1 MIDLPMPRSLQKKY
15 SDERL
20 FRFSSLHTAIGLDSE
35 KIPFSGDLILGGVGE
50 NEGNYPSGRVIFRE
64 FSHERSFSPKGKN
77 LIQSMCFLSE
87 EAAMEFV
94 KMRKND
100 PAAYRRKKCWLGE
113 MTLLILEQKFPETK
127 GKLRLLDVWTPATYR
142 RYTGSEIGSWMSFIL
157 PKRMLPL
164 RSDNRVKG
172 AKNLIL
178 ATQWQQIPGG
188 LPIAAEGGRL
198 AIKRIDAMEK

>member
-1 MIDLPMPRSLQKKY
+1 
-15 SDERL
+15 
-20 FRFSSLHTAIGLDSE
+20 
-35 KIPFSGDLILGGVGE
+35 
-50 NEGNYPSGRVIFRE
+50 
-64 FSHERSFSPKGKN
+64 
-77 LIQSMCFLSE
+77 
-87 EAAMEFV
+87 MEFV

-100 PAAYRRKKCWLGE
+100 PAAYRRKKRWLGE
-113 MTLLILEQKFPETK
+113 MTLHILEQKFPETR

-157 PKRMLPL
+157 PKKMLPL